1 MIARP
6 VVLAV
11 GAVAPSA
18 GDGVVGDAAVLHE
31 IDCRAV
37 AIVTSVMGRVTG
49 RPLVEPLPEALL
61 ERQIAAAVA
70 GPRPEGARIGLLVD
84 PGQVALIATTI
95 ERAVPDVAVY
105 APVVTMQ
112 GETLLDAKTLEAA
125 RRELYGRARVVVI
138 RAKDAERLAGNAVD
152 GFDDLRAAAEEMLRR
167 GARAAIVAG
176 FQAHGRVA
184 DVVNDGGTITL
195 LDAPRI
201 QAAHVDGLAGA
212 YATAVAGHL
221 ARGAAPARA
230 AEAAQR
236 YVAMRLMRGR

>member
-18 GDGVVGDAAVLHE
+18 GDGIVGDAAVLHE

-37 AIVTSVMGRVTG
+37 PIVTSFVGRVAG
-49 RPLVEPLPEALL
+49 RPMVEPLPDALL
-61 ERQIAAAVA
+61 MRQIAAALA
-70 GPRPEGARIGLLVD
+70 GPRPEGARIGLVLD
-84 PGQVALIATTI
+84 AGQVALVADAI
-95 ERAVPDVAVY
+95 ERSVPDVAVY
-105 APVVTMQ
+105 APVVAMH
-112 GETLLDAKTLEAA
+112 GETLLDARTLEAA
-125 RRELYGRARVVVI
+125 RRELFGRARLVVI
-138 RAKDAERLAGNAVD
+138 RAKDAERFTGIAVG

-176 FQAHGRVA
+176 FQAHERVA
-184 DVVNDGGTITL
+184 DVVNDGGTIAL

-201 QAAHVDGLAGA
+201 HAVHVDGLAGA

-221 ARGAAPARA
+221 ARGAAPAAA